1 MKMFHLDGKGKWI
14 NIKKINNVNERK
26 SYQLFFVY
34 KITEYWV
41 IMIIMTIIVIISITI
56 DIYFAFYVPFFH
68 LQDKVTL

>member
-41 IMIIMTIIVIISITI
+41 IIIVIINITI

-68 LQDKVTL
+68 LQDKITL